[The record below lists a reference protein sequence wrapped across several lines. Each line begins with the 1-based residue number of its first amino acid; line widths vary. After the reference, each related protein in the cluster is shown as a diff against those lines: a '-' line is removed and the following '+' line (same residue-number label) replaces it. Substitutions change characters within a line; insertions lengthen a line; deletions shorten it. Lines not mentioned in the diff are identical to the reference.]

1 MSWQVPDALS
11 VQLVD
16 AKLPPPLVIHETAP
30 LGVLVVPMS
39 ESTTLAVHVVV
50 PPAFRV
56 DGAQITVV
64 VVERLVIVSMP
75 GTSVLPGLVL
85 GLKLEPPL

>member
-1 MSWQVPDALS
+1 MTWQVPDALS

-16 AKLPPPLVIHETAP
+16 AKLPPALVVHETAP
-30 LGVLVVPMS
+30 LGLLAVPIS
-39 ESTTLAVHVVV
+39 ESTILALQVVV
-50 PPAFRV
+50 SPAFRV

-64 VVERLVIVSMP
+64 VVDRLVIVSVP
-75 GTSVLPGLVL
+75 GTTVLPGLVL